1 MDKETLNP
9 IAQQEL
15 DYWKRDFEIYGGDE
29 GYVEAR
35 KGAVPHHTEFFG
47 NYLNAEIGPGL
58 DIGPGLVSIFESLP
72 IDPMFA
78 IEPLQDE
85 YSKVV
90 SPDRLRVKYIT
101 GSGED
106 MNMFEDG
113 QFNFVYCVNVIDH
126 TPNPD
131 KLIAEVRRVL
141 KPGGNF
147 YFQVNFD
154 ETLSSC
160 HYQLWRDET
169 VVEYLGDWN
178 LLNSYC
184 YGRPEYNQT
193 LFWAVYKK

>member
-1 MDKETLNP
+1 MLNE
-9 IAQQEL
+9 IEKQEL
-15 DYWKRDFEIYGGDE
+15 EYWKRDFEIFGGEE
-29 GYVEAR
+29 GYVNAR
-35 KGAVPHHTEFFG
+35 PTGLPHHLEFFG
-47 NYLNAEIGPGL
+47 NYLLAETGPGL
-58 DIGPGLVSIFESLP
+58 DVGPGLVSVFESLTH
-72 IDPMFA
+72 IETMYA

-85 YSKVV
+85 YSKIV
-90 SPDRLRVKYIT
+90 PTEPLRVKYVT

-113 QFNFVYCVNVIDH
+113 MFNFVYCVNVIDH
-126 TPNPD
+126 TPNPE
-131 KLIAEVRRVL
+131 KLISEVRRTL

-154 ETLSSC
+154 DVLSPC
-160 HYQLWRDET
+160 HYRLWRPET

-184 YGRPEYNQT
+184 YGRQEYNQT